1 MNFAI
6 IRYAAFTVS
15 CFDFDGQTVN
25 LIQNE
30 KKFKLN
36 FFIMQTLEDLGIL
49 NLKIYQ
55 DDELYRFTSD
65 SVLLSRFAKVKKGDV
80 VADFCSGSGIVG
92 MHLYALNPEL
102 IKSVTLFEMQKPL
115 YELSL
120 KSIEFNNLQDK
131 FSAVNTKVQDVT
143 SEYAGKFSLI
153 TCNPPYMPVGS
164 FVSEKEHIAVCRT
177 EIALPL
183 EDLIKGIATS
193 LKFGGRVCMV
203 HRADRLIDVTATMRK
218 YKIEPK
224 RLQFVAGGEDK
235 EPYLFLIEGVLG
247 GKSGLKV
254 LKTITN

>member
-1 MNFAI
+1 MI
-6 IRYAAFTVS
+6 KT
-15 CFDFDGQTVN
+15 
-25 LIQNE
+25 
-30 KKFKLN
+30 
-36 FFIMQTLEDLGIL
+36 EDLGVG

-55 DDELYRFTSD
+55 NDELYTFTSD
-65 SVLLSRFAKVKKGDV
+65 SVLLARFAKAKKGDE

-92 MHLYALNPEL
+92 FYFYGLNEGL
-102 IKSVTLFEMQKPL
+102 IKSVTLFEMQQPL
-115 YELSL
+115 YSL
-120 KSIEFNNLQDK
+120 AKKSIEDNELADK
-131 FSAVNTKVQDVT
+131 FTAINLSIQQMKT
-143 SEYAGKFSLI
+143 EWAGKFSLI

-183 EDLIKGIATS
+183 EDLIKEIATS

-224 RLQFVAGGEDK
+224 RLQFVAGGENK